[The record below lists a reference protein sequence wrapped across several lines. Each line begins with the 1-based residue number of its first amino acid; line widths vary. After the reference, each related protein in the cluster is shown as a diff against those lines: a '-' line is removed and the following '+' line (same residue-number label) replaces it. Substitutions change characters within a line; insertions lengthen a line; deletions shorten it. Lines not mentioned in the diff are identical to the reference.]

1 MEQECSE
8 FSEFT
13 ESNKSLKQFI
23 DYVSHMCFAGIA
35 VASWLLTEEVSGLS
49 PLTAMRNIFV
59 TEFAAFSENI

>member
-1 MEQECSE
+1 MEQEYSE
-8 FSEFT
+8 FSKFR

-35 VASWLLTEEVSGLS
+35 VVSWLLTQEMAGLS
-49 PLTAMRNIFV
+49 LLTAMRNIFV